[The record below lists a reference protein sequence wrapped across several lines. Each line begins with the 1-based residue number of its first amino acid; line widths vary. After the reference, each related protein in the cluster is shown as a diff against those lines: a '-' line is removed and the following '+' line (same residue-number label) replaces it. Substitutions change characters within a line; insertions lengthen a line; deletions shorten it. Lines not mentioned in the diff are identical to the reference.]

1 MDNPFGG
8 QQTREQSV
16 GTLMAVVLA
25 SMGLTIVLSMAM
37 TSAWNLYKRPKR
49 ARLSS
54 RGRRDDPR
62 PMWARAIGVPAPD
75 DEAFDPSS
83 RRRKSEPDGE
93 RLLEQ
98 LERELNARAI
108 NDYEFGEGQP
118 SSIPFRRSN
127 WPQQYFDDLDPAS
140 TDRMLAP
147 PEMDEDEDDYY
158 DYYQAPSSSRDTFE
172 RLNYEPWTAPS
183 TPRPGK
189 VASAWGK
196 AKGAG
201 ELAVG
206 KVKALPWEEYEAK
219 AVSTSKRAWG
229 ASKRGAS
236 AVAKKAKELPWD
248 EYGETVAKGAK
259 GAWTSA
265 SSSAKATYEGARRLP
280 WKEWHDSLV
289 YAPTPTPRPSPKTIV
304 SGPPAYLLS
313 QPKTWISPGDT
324 VIGDESD
331 TRSVPP
337 TVVPNRRRRRTRR
350 PRRSKR

>member
-37 TSAWNLYKRPKR
+37 TSAWNLWTKPSRRSPRRRGSFKDPEIRSLMERDRKGPVAVGRPYGYRYGDDFINTDRMLEPPEFDDELER
-49 ARLSS
+49 ASSTRSS
-54 RGRRDDPR
+54 R
-62 PMWARAIGVPAPD
+62 
-75 DEAFDPSS
+75 PS
-83 RRRKSEPDGE
+83 
-93 RLLEQ
+93 
-98 LERELNARAI
+98 
-108 NDYEFGEGQP
+108 

-127 WPQQYFDDLDPAS
+127 WPQQYWDDLDPAS

-172 RLNYEPWTAPS
+172 GLNYEPWTAPS

-189 VASAWGK
+189 AAWSK
-196 AKGAG
+196 AKG
-201 ELAVG
+201 VG
-206 KVKALPWEEYEAK
+206 KLALGKIKAMPWEEYEAK

-248 EYGETVAKGAK
+248 EYGETVTKGAK

-289 YAPTPTPRPSPKTIV
+289 YAPTPTPRPSQKTIV

-324 VIGDESD
+324 VIDDESD